1 MAYIQC
7 VSSFFS
13 SRKDVFGNLLSNSK
27 SFPCLS
33 CARPD
38 RGTRPDEPRE
48 AYLAALQSSS
58 SNLNPPSS
66 ASCRPAA
73 PPPAGASLTVIC
85 VVCIPDGST
94 GPSGAGRIF
103 LSFTLV
109 KGRPAQREIS
119 LLFVFI
125 PPRPR
130 PHASASR
137 REFGSLL
144 LLLSPCRSHKRPDL
158 CPPHALSRP
167 DSSSAPFS
175 QSFS

>member
-13 SRKDVFGNLLSNSK
+13 SRKDVFGNLPSNSK

-73 PPPAGASLTVIC
+73 PQTAGASPTVIC

-94 GPSGAGRIF
+94 GPSGAGRVF
-103 LSFTLV
+103 LSLHSCEGSACAERNLSSLCV
-109 KGRPAQREIS
+109 HPAA
-119 LLFVFI
+119 
-125 PPRPR
+125 PPPARFA
-130 PHASASR
+130 PH
-137 REFGSLL
+137 REFESLL
-144 LLLSPCRSHKRPDL
+144 LLLSL
-158 CPPHALSRP
+158 C
-167 DSSSAPFS
+167 
-175 QSFS
+175 